1 MQTARSRAVRGVGSS
16 PFPPFARDLHIST
29 HCVESTLQG
38 CCCIKALERQ
48 DFAVKPRASFVSF
61 NRTIL
66 VKLPDNSN
74 ICVIAESAPMLALS
88 LPTVFSCLLAR
99 LVTFY

>member
-1 MQTARSRAVRGVGSS
+1 M
-16 PFPPFARDLHIST
+16 L
-29 HCVESTLQG
+29 L
-38 CCCIKALERQ
+38 
-48 DFAVKPRASFVSF
+48 PRASFISF

-88 LPTVFSCLLAR
+88 LPTVFSCLLAC
-99 LVTFY
+99 LVTFIEARQDGSGNRNGGK